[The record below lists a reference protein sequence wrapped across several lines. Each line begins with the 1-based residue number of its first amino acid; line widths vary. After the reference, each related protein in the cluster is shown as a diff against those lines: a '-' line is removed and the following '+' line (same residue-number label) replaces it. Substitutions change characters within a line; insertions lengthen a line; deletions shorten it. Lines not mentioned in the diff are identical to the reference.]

1 MGLLGVEKYTIKG
14 RVNLYESRARDEEDE
29 RAAEPLLG
37 RTLAGDGKATQPQNA
52 STEIEK
58 SLPKH

>member
-37 RTLAGDGKATQPQNA
+37 RTLWLAMAKPP
-52 STEIEK
+52 SPRMHPLK
-58 SLPKH
+58 